1 MSIEPLG
8 RQQLL
13 VTWRPPDHSTW
24 NGDLLGY
31 TIGLRRMP
39 NGIGGG
45 RGPTAGGGGPT
56 ESGAASEIGATNY
69 TRVGIPGGEIVND
82 FRITDLEKYTQY
94 SITVAAFNIKGDGP
108 ASEPVIAR
116 TLEDGK

>member
-1 MSIEPLG
+1 MEPLG

-13 VTWRPPDHSTW
+13 VTWRPPEHSSW
-24 NGDLLGY
+24 NGELLGY

-39 NGIGGG
+39 SGG
-45 RGPTAGGGGPT
+45 AGSSLT
-56 ESGAASEIGATNY
+56 SVSVASELASSTNY

-94 SITVAAFNIKGDGP
+94 GITVAAFNIKGDGP

>member
-1 MSIEPLG
+1 MSVEPLG

-13 VTWRPPDHSTW
+13 VTWRPPEHSSW
-24 NGDLLGY
+24 NGELLGY
-31 TIGLRRMP
+31 TIGLRR
-39 NGIGGG
+39 ISSGGSSL
-45 RGPTAGGGGPT
+45 TA
-56 ESGAASEIGATNY
+56 AAVASEIGSTNY

-82 FRITDLEKYTQY
+82 YRITDLEKYTQY

-108 ASEPVIAR
+108 ASESVIAR

>member
-1 MSIEPLG
+1 MPSSPPQQVSVEPLG

-13 VTWRPPDHSTW
+13 VTWRPPEHSSW
-24 NGDLLGY
+24 NGELLGY
-31 TIGLRRMP
+31 TIGLRR
-39 NGIGGG
+39 ISSGGSSL
-45 RGPTAGGGGPT
+45 TA
-56 ESGAASEIGATNY
+56 AAVASEIAPNY

-82 FRITDLEKYTQY
+82 YRISDLEKYTQY

-108 ASEPVIAR
+108 ASESVIAR

>member
-1 MSIEPLG
+1 M
-8 RQQLL
+8 
-13 VTWRPPDHSTW
+13 
-24 NGDLLGY
+24 
-31 TIGLRRMP
+31 IGLRR
-39 NGIGGG
+39 ISS
-45 RGPTAGGGGPT
+45 GPLTAAT
-56 ESGAASEIGATNY
+56 AASEIGSTNY

-108 ASEPVIAR
+108 ASEAVIAR

>member
-1 MSIEPLG
+1 MPSAPPQQVSVEPLG

-13 VTWRPPDHSTW
+13 VTWRPPDHATW
-24 NGDLLGY
+24 NGELLGY
-31 TIGLRRMP
+31 TIGLRRVAS
-39 NGIGGG
+39 GSSA
-45 RGPTAGGGGPT
+45 GP
-56 ESGAASEIGATNY
+56 ASETNY

-94 SITVAAFNIKGDGP
+94 SITVAAFNVKGDGP
-108 ASEPVIAR
+108 ASEPILAR